1 MSFKN
6 ILLLTAITGALGS
19 TSALAGPSAKFAAT
33 WSTNPAQIVALNF
46 ENYDTN
52 EIVAPEKHGHVITTL
67 KVPQDKELLIGVS
80 AEIGIVTDTSVK
92 GKDGALAKAIAD
104 GRATVVVTATPVG
117 GGEEVEA
124 VPGEITLSQRIQEMS
139 ATLAGVIETCELS
152 VEGTVDENGD
162 VVSEGSLDVT
172 EDCEVTDEEI
182 GLMQDTLAAH
192 HFNFILPNMDAGE
205 YEIKA
210 YFTTKA
216 GVGLT
221 TEELSDASAY
231 AKVFVGKTMV
241 TVQQVRAAANGLS
254 EFDIVE

>member
-1 MSFKN
+1 MS
-6 ILLLTAITGALGS
+6 LTHQS
-19 TSALAGPSAKFAAT
+19 K
-33 WSTNPAQIVALNF
+33 
-46 ENYDTN
+46 
-52 EIVAPEKHGHVITTL
+52 
-67 KVPQDKELLIGVS
+67 
-80 AEIGIVTDTSVK
+80 VK

-182 GLMQDTLAAH
+182 GLMQDTLASH

-205 YEIKA
+205 YDIKA

-216 GVGLT
+216 DVDAT
-221 TEELSDASAY
+221 AEELAEASAY

>member
-19 TSALAGPSAKFAAT
+19 TSTLAGPSAKFAAT

-52 EIVAPEKHGHVITTL
+52 ELVAPEKHGHVITTL

-92 GKDGALAKAIAD
+92 GKDGALAKAMAD

-152 VEGTVDENGD
+152 VEDTDADG
-162 VVSEGSLDVT
+162 VSEGTLDVT
-172 EDCEVTDEEI
+172 EDCDVSDEEI
-182 GLMQDTLAAH
+182 GLMQDTLASH

-205 YEIKA
+205 YDIKA

-216 GVGLT
+216 DVDAT
-221 TEELSDASAY
+221 AEELAEASAY

-241 TVQQVRAAANGLS
+241 TVQQVRAAADGLS
-254 EFDIVE
+254 DFDIVE

>member
-52 EIVAPEKHGHVITTL
+52 ELVAPEKHGHVITTL

-152 VEGTVDENGD
+152 VEDTDADG
-162 VVSEGSLDVT
+162 VSEGTLNVS
-172 EDCEVTDEEI
+172 EDCEVSDEEI
-182 GLMQDTLAAH
+182 GLMQDTLASH

-205 YEIKA
+205 YDIKA

-216 GVGLT
+216 DVDAT
-221 TEELSDASAY
+221 AEELAEASAY

-241 TVQQVRAAANGLS
+241 TVQQVRAAADGLS
-254 EFDIVE
+254 ELDIVE

>member
-52 EIVAPEKHGHVITTL
+52 ELVAPEKHGHVITTL

-117 GGEEVEA
+117 GGVEVEA

-152 VEGTVDENGD
+152 VEDTDADG
-162 VVSEGSLDVT
+162 VSEGTLDVS
-172 EDCEVTDEEI
+172 EDCDVSDEEI
-182 GLMQDTLAAH
+182 GLMQDTLASH

-205 YEIKA
+205 YDIKA

-216 GVGLT
+216 DVDAT
-221 TEELSDASAY
+221 AEELAEASAY